1 MARANTATLN
11 WVKRRDPDK
20 PPTAINGLQ
29 GARVRVFARSQWS
42 TGPPDKFT
50 IWEKAFCAWLWRKL
64 RLKRPADHLLVID
77 PPAGRISVSEAWEV
91 SVPSIPGQAEYYF
104 EDGENPPNQ
113 SGVMA
118 VSSTKTAVTFKGV
131 HVGGQTFAA
140 LDSKGLQIKIPISAS
155 KTVQASHV
163 VGAVVDPEV
172 RVQLLSPWGEGEHDL
187 RAALVE
193 WVEAAG
199 LTDLVMSTAFE
210 AGMEPED
217 PLQALEALSEG
228 FLPRENPGWEIG
240 LDGGDGWQERQ
251 LTVFPESPQEVTVN
265 IASPQRGERVC
276 YALRVID
283 DEGTVTGC
291 VVELEET
298 ETELFIREGVD
309 SSEESRHSP
318 G

>member
-11 WVKRRDPDK
+11 WVKRHDPDK
-20 PPTAINGLQ
+20 PPRAIHGLQ
-29 GARVRVFARSQWS
+29 GAKVTVFARSQWS
-42 TGPPDKFT
+42 TDPPQRFT
-50 IWEKAFCAWLWRKL
+50 VWEKAFCGWLWRKL
-64 RLKRPADHLLVID
+64 HVKKPANHLLVLD
-77 PPAGRISVSEAWEV
+77 PPAGNISLSEAWEV
-91 SVPSIPGQAEYYF
+91 SVPAIPGQAEYYF
-104 EDGENPPNQ
+104 EDAEAPPNQ

-131 HVGGQTFAA
+131 HAGGQTLAA

-155 KTVQASHV
+155 RTVQASHEI
-163 VGAVVDPEV
+163 GAVVDPKV

-199 LTDLVMSTAFE
+199 LIDAVMSTALE

-228 FLPRENPGWEIG
+228 FLSAENPGWEIW
-240 LDGGDGWQERQ
+240 LDSDEGWQERQ
-251 LTVFPESPQEVTVN
+251 LTVSPESPREVTVN
-265 IASPQRGERVC
+265 IASPQRGKRAC

-283 DEGTVTGC
+283 DKGYVTGC

-298 ETELFIREGVD
+298 EDELCIREGVD
-309 SSEESRHSP
+309 KLEEP
-318 G
+318 GEG